1 MSYAVAKT
9 TQAAAGAA
17 RRRADETRDGR
28 GGVAA
33 KFLAG
38 KAKKGEGLPH
48 VRKLHRDT
56 YEVKDITEKAD
67 FFFAQ
72 HTVFHRLG

>member
-9 TQAAAGAA
+9 AQAAAGAA

-28 GGVAA
+28 GGVAT

-38 KAKKGEGLPH
+38 KAKKKE
-48 VRKLHRDT
+48 RDCHMCGN
-56 YEVKDITEKAD
+56 YTEILTK
-67 FFFAQ
+67 
-72 HTVFHRLG
+72 